1 MAENSLEKLG
11 IPAYQQEKYP
21 DEFSGGMKQKVVLSM
36 ILNRKPEL
44 LIADE
49 ISSSLDNK
57 SRKKAYKFLL
67 EKLKMSPLTLILIS
81 HNPQELNSLTDRIYF
96 LEDGEITEEKKSSE
110 IFETKNLRLL
120 ELLEAGRV
128 LYEKDFNS

>member
-1 MAENSLEKLG
+1 MVKLG

-21 DEFSGGMKQKVVLSM
+21 DEFAGGIKQKVVLSM

-81 HNPQELNSLTDRIYF
+81 HNPQELISLTDRIYF
-96 LEDGEITEEKKSSE
+96 LEDGEITEEKS
-110 IFETKNLRLL
+110 LL
-120 ELLEAGRV
+120 KFLKRKILD
-128 LYEKDFNS
+128 Y